1 MEEPKSYSIEKLNES
16 NYRSWSQVVESHLD
30 DQDLWEVV
38 QGKDKKPERPTPTTT
53 IPQSSDQAAAAATAM
68 EDYEAEFEAWTKK
81 AKKARKMIISTISP
95 SVMTYVEGTKDPAEM
110 WAILEGRYKPKSS
123 VTLRQPQRQFNT
135 TKMLDDDGD
144 MEKHLQR
151 VERLK
156 RQIEEQGETI
166 SDSNYVSVLLNC
178 APPQYDVQISIL
190 EAQDDVMSSIIINRL
205 LEEYRKFLIT
215 KPEEKRMAM
224 RADQRKGGKSKSGR
238 NPSSSPK
245 FDGKC
250 NHCNKR
256 GHKEDQC
263 WTKHPELKLEKSR
276 RDERNEKPKF
286 AMTATISVAVP
297 KRQSDP
303 HIWFTDSGAS
313 DHFSSHKELFTT
325 LRKLEKP
332 ICIETAEGTAI
343 GVGVGSVTLTVLSK
357 DDLETDLQLNEVI
370 YAPSMSTNL
379 FSFMAIYDKG
389 YKTRMTPGY
398 GVRIFHREELVAT
411 TIRSAGG
418 LFRLRTT
425 NDSYAMAAQVTSVT
439 PELDIDIWH
448 RRMGHLGED
457 NVRKLAKMVDG
468 MGIKVR
474 TTVGVCEACLE
485 GKQHR
490 QPSHQPATRAKEPL
504 ELIHSDLCGPIDPTT
519 YGGMN
524 YYVLFTDDY
533 TRMTRIYPLKKKSSA
548 SVLEKFKEFKA
559 EVETQKTGKLIKR
572 LRTDGGGEYEKWMG
586 IHLKGSGIIHET
598 TAPYSPDQNGVAER
612 ANRTIMERVKA
623 IIAEFKIDK
632 RLWMELVETVVYLK
646 NRSPTSAV
654 ASTPYELWHGTA
666 LNLSH
671 LKIIG
676 STAYVH
682 VPKEKRTKLDTHS
695 HKGIMIGYGGGTN
708 QYKVWDLTRDDIVV
722 SRDVVFIEGKPINQ
736 TPAVYEEPRIIHDSI
751 TVLPEP
757 PAETKEPQQ
766 EPPAPPVSEHPDS
779 DSDSEEP
786 ETVDP
791 QVLLQE
797 SSAKEPA
804 TGGTAS
810 GSTQRSSARSNKGI
824 LTSKKFVDED
834 FDKRSGQTGMAK
846 IARNIDPNDE
856 DEPATVQE
864 AINHPT
870 H

>member
-205 LEEYRKFLIT
+205 LEEYRKFLTT

-245 FDGKC
+245 FNGNC
-250 NHCNKR
+250 NHCNKH
-256 GHKEDQC
+256 GHKENQC
-263 WTKHPELKLEKSR
+263 WIKHPELKPEKGR
-276 RDERNEKPKF
+276 KDERTETPKY
-286 AMTATISVAVP
+286 ALMATSP
-297 KRQSDP
+297 KRQSAP

-313 DHFSSHKELFTT
+313 DHFSPHKDLFTT
-325 LRKLEKP
+325 LRKLEEP
-332 ICIETAEGTAI
+332 ICIETAEGTATGTGI
-343 GVGVGSVTLTVLSK
+343 GTITITVLS
-357 DDLETDLQLNEVI
+357 ENNIEMDLQLNDVV
-370 YAPSMSTNL
+370 YAPSMSSNL
-379 FSFMAIYDKG
+379 FSLASAYDRG
-389 YKTRMTPGY
+389 YETRMTPGY
-398 GVRIFHREELVAT
+398 GVRIFHGEELVAT
-411 TIRSAGG
+411 MIRAAGG
-418 LFRLRTT
+418 LFRLRTPT
-425 NDSYAMAAQVTSVT
+425 DSFAYAAQVTSAT

-504 ELIHSDLCGPIDPTT
+504 ELIHS
-519 YGGMN
+519 
-524 YYVLFTDDY
+524 
-533 TRMTRIYPLKKKSSA
+533 
-548 SVLEKFKEFKA
+548 
-559 EVETQKTGKLIKR
+559 
-572 LRTDGGGEYEKWMG
+572 
-586 IHLKGSGIIHET
+586 
-598 TAPYSPDQNGVAER
+598 
-612 ANRTIMERVKA
+612 
-623 IIAEFKIDK
+623 
-632 RLWMELVETVVYLK
+632 
-646 NRSPTSAV
+646 
-654 ASTPYELWHGTA
+654 
-666 LNLSH
+666 
-671 LKIIG
+671 
-676 STAYVH
+676 
-682 VPKEKRTKLDTHS
+682 
-695 HKGIMIGYGGGTN
+695 
-708 QYKVWDLTRDDIVV
+708 
-722 SRDVVFIEGKPINQ
+722 
-736 TPAVYEEPRIIHDSI
+736 
-751 TVLPEP
+751 
-757 PAETKEPQQ
+757 
-766 EPPAPPVSEHPDS
+766 
-779 DSDSEEP
+779 
-786 ETVDP
+786 
-791 QVLLQE
+791 
-797 SSAKEPA
+797 
-804 TGGTAS
+804 
-810 GSTQRSSARSNKGI
+810 
-824 LTSKKFVDED
+824 
-834 FDKRSGQTGMAK
+834 
-846 IARNIDPNDE
+846 
-856 DEPATVQE
+856 
-864 AINHPT
+864 
-870 H
+870 